1 MKLNNLALLIVLFI
15 IVSFLLSVF
24 NIITITLTDI
34 LSYSLLI
41 IGVALVYGETIRQN
55 RLSVFLGSI
64 IFLLGVYFLV
74 SENFDLNISE
84 GMSLPIILIFAGSGL
99 LVLHISTSTKIIF
112 LIISIILLSAGLTL
126 FIVKTQLSLSSFFQS
141 VLPILNFLWPVLIIF
156 ILIAFLLK
164 TK

>member
-1 MKLNNLALLIVLFI
+1 MKLNDLAVLIVSFI

-24 NIITITLTDI
+24 KIISITLTDV

-41 IGVALVYGETIRQN
+41 IGIALVYGETIRQN

-74 SENFDLNISE
+74 SENFNLTISE
-84 GMSLPIILIFAGSGL
+84 GMSIPIILIFAGSGL

-126 FIVKTQLSLSSFFQS
+126 FIANTHLGFSSFFQS

-156 ILIAFLLK
+156 ILIAFFLK